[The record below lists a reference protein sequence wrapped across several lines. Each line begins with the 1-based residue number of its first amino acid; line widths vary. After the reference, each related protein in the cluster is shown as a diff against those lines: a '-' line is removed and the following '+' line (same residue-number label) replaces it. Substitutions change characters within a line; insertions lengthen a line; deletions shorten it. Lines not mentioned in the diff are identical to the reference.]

1 MKIQSKIIVM
11 IFSVA
16 VLIILASCGNKKQ
29 AEEPVQTSDSLI
41 VVTKTQ
47 FETEKMALGTSS
59 MIPFDQMVKCNGK
72 IVAKSTGMA
81 KISTPVAG
89 IVQKINCS
97 NGQLV
102 GRGQVLFE
110 LSGNNL
116 IEIQRDFTE
125 TSSMLKK
132 AKSEFDR
139 MKALYSEKVGTEKEY
154 ILAESEYKAV
164 NARYAAL
171 KLKIEAMGLD
181 AAKIEEGQFF
191 SSFKIL
197 APISG
202 QISQINLS
210 IGQFADPQ
218 NYHAEIIDSKQMQ
231 LQLAVFEKEVGMLQ
245 PELAVQFNLLSD
257 TLQMSATLQSVG
269 NMVDNQTKTVACYA
283 SLAATEKPLVNN
295 AFTEASIII
304 GTDTL
309 NAVPSE
315 AIMKTEDE
323 FFVLKLASQDAGA
336 YYFEKVKVQPGLT
349 NRMYTEVKN
358 IHSADKLLV
367 SGIYNLVIE

>member
-1 MKIQSKIIVM
+1 M

-59 MIPFDQMVKCNGK
+59 MIPFDRMVKCNGK

-358 IHSADKLLV
+358 IHSANKLLV

>member
-1 MKIQSKIIVM
+1 MKIQSKITVM

-47 FETEKMALGTSS
+47 FETEKMALGTAS
-59 MIPFDQMVKCNGK
+59 MMPFDQVVKCNGK

-81 KISTPVAG
+81 KLSTPVAG
-89 IVQKINCS
+89 IVQKIYCS
-97 NGQLV
+97 NGQFV

-181 AAKIEEGQFF
+181 VAKIEEGQFF

-231 LQLAVFEKEVGMLQ
+231 LQLAVFEKEVGMLKPGQ
-245 PELAVQFNLLSD
+245 AVQFNLLSD

-323 FFVLKLASQDAGA
+323 FFVLKLASQDADA
-336 YYFEKVKVQPGLT
+336 YYFEKVKVEPGLT

-358 IHSADKLLV
+358 IQSAEKLLV

>member
-1 MKIQSKIIVM
+1 MKIQPKITAIV
-11 IFSVA
+11 FSAA

-29 AEEPVQTSDSLI
+29 TEEPLQISDSLI
-41 VVTKTQ
+41 VVTKAQ
-47 FETEKMALGTSS
+47 FETEGMAFGTTSL
-59 MIPFDQMVKCNGK
+59 MPFNHEIKCNGK
-72 IVAKSTGMA
+72 IVTKPTGMA
-81 KISTPVAG
+81 KVSTSVAG
-89 IVQKINCS
+89 IIQKIYCS
-97 NGQLV
+97 NGQMV

-110 LSGNNL
+110 LSGNEL

-132 AKSEFDR
+132 TKSEYER
-139 MKALYSEKVGTEKEY
+139 IKALYSEKVGTEKEY

-164 NARYAAL
+164 NARYSAL

-181 AAKIEEGQFF
+181 AAKIQEGQFF
-191 SSFKIL
+191 SSFKIV

-210 IGQFADPQ
+210 IGQFADTQ
-218 NYHAEIIDSKQMQ
+218 NYHAEIIDSKQIQ
-231 LQLAVFEKEVGMLQ
+231 LQLATFEKEIGMLKPGQ
-245 PELAVQFNLLSD
+245 AVHFNLLSD
-257 TLQMSATLQSVG
+257 TLQMNATLQSVG
-269 NMVDNQTKTVACYA
+269 NMVDNETKTVACYA
-283 SLAATEKPLVNN
+283 AIETTDKPLVNN
-295 AFTEASIII
+295 AFTEVNIII

-315 AIMKTEDE
+315 AILKTEDE
-323 FFVLKLASQDAGA
+323 FFVLKLARQDADA
-336 YYFEKVKVQPGLT
+336 YYFEKVKIEPGLT

-358 IHSADKLLV
+358 LQSAEKLLV

>member
-1 MKIQSKIIVM
+1 MKIQSKITVM
-11 IFSVA
+11 IFSAA

-29 AEEPVQTSDSLI
+29 AEEPEQTSDSLI

-47 FETEKMALGTSS
+47 FETEKMALGTVS
-59 MIPFDQMVKCNGK
+59 MMSFNQMVKCNGK
-72 IVAKSTGMA
+72 IVAKSTGTA
-81 KISTPVAG
+81 KISTQVAG
-89 IVQKINCS
+89 IVQKIYCS

-139 MKALYSEKVGTEKEY
+139 MKTLYSEKVGTEKEY

-181 AAKIEEGQFF
+181 VTKIEDGQFF
-191 SSFKIL
+191 NSFKIL

-245 PELAVQFNLLSD
+245 PGQAVQFNLLSD
-257 TLQMSATLQSVG
+257 TLQMSGTLQSVG
-269 NMVDNQTKTVACYA
+269 NMVDNQTKTIACYA

-304 GTDTL
+304 GIDTL

-323 FFVLKLASQDAGA
+323 FFVLKLASQDADA
-336 YYFEKVKVQPGLT
+336 YYFEKVKVEPGLT
-349 NRMYTEVKN
+349 NRVYTEVKN
-358 IHSADKLLV
+358 LQRTDKLLV
-367 SGIYNLVIE
+367 SGIYNLILD

>member
-59 MIPFDQMVKCNGK
+59 MIPFDRMVKCNGK